1 MEHFAV
7 IIIGGGPAGATL
19 SHFLKECG
27 VDSLIIEKGMPFKD
41 KICAGGLPIGI
52 EKIMPSTIKN
62 FKRNDYTKFSVDYKG
77 NHSLSLNP
85 RNTFLYGVMRTKFD
99 QFLREGINIHYS
111 ERFIK
116 YEDVNNNIIVYTDKS
131 KYLCKFFIGAD
142 GVGSFVSIQSGLA
155 KDKKFIIAEEKEV
168 QGEPEDKNNLS
179 IFLGY
184 NFLGYGWTLPKEG
197 FTSSGSGA
205 LKGHFKKGTV
215 NKFNKGIAPLKVFPI
230 SIWNKTEPLT
240 QGRVALVGEA
250 GNLVD
255 PFTAAGIYT
264 SILSSM
270 LLSEVI
276 DKNLKSGATNLAQYN
291 KLLEDKLYNEF
302 RYARILSNLFYPF
315 LPLINK
321 IILREEFVNYLLE
334 LAQDGYISYE
344 QVFKRVENTRRIH
357 IKIAY
362 ALLKIFTH

>member
-1 MEHFAV
+1 
-7 IIIGGGPAGATL
+7 
-19 SHFLKECG
+19 
-27 VDSLIIEKGMPFKD
+27 
-41 KICAGGLPIGI
+41 
-52 EKIMPSTIKN
+52 
-62 FKRNDYTKFSVDYKG
+62 
-77 NHSLSLNP
+77 
-85 RNTFLYGVMRTKFD
+85 
-99 QFLREGINIHYS
+99 
-111 ERFIK
+111 
-116 YEDVNNNIIVYTDKS
+116 
-131 KYLCKFFIGAD
+131 
-142 GVGSFVSIQSGLA
+142 
-155 KDKKFIIAEEKEV
+155 
-168 QGEPEDKNNLS
+168 
-179 IFLGY
+179 
-184 NFLGYGWTLPKEG
+184 
-197 FTSSGSGA
+197 
-205 LKGHFKKGTV
+205 
-215 NKFNKGIAPLKVFPI
+215 
-230 SIWNKTEPLT
+230 
-240 QGRVALVGEA
+240 
-250 GNLVD
+250 VD